1 MEAGVFVKET
11 RKKLSFRI
19 PCWWC
24 MDKDN
29 FSVSAINKTLQQQ
42 RVLVLRDPWFYLD
55 VEKIATLL
63 RLKDSLINKGILKEE
78 GNEEQL
84 DKCSTQIEHLSAIN
98 VKLGKCDAPTS
109 ALRTFSFAFLI
120 ASRSTSWRKRLR

>member
-1 MEAGVFVKET
+1 MMDDKIQPKYLIDILGGEIKPGDICIFSVRGWGMEAGVFIKET

-24 MDKDN
+24 VDKDN

-55 VEKIATLL
+55 IEKIAILL

-78 GNEEQL
+78 CNGEQYS
-84 DKCSTQIEHLSAIN
+84 KCSDEEKEEGSL
-98 VKLGKCDAPTS
+98 
-109 ALRTFSFAFLI
+109 
-120 ASRSTSWRKRLR
+120 